1 MKHLILTLALLLVHQ
16 VALPVTLHRNDVFE
30 MTSLAYLLSFD
41 ENEQIQ
47 SQGDYMPIVRGL
59 KYQAIAD
66 EDLRESVRERITPFA
81 GHDFVKFLSSKD
93 NDSRYFLSELFD
105 ITRSL
110 VVENGT
116 ITLKQGADI
125 DRLIDNPLLGSRDAL
140 DNYIRLASSF
150 YAATDFKGFLNE
162 NASYYDKCEELSN
175 REYKC
180 LDNTYF
186 DRLLENGG
194 KVEFIPVYSIY
205 FANSF
210 VGDWHD
216 GMTVVISGFTET
228 DEECQDI
235 DSRSSSSLAKQLCE
249 SYAAFVYD
257 ENSGSVDKASAE
269 FFNKLKAKDLK
280 KENGTVVSKGGKTG
294 GMYMDIVRY
303 GTHQELTKSWMSW
316 VYLFDYIEKSGTM
329 TDRKDDYLHYAV
341 DRDGI
346 YWLEAS
352 LPKVIGKNADTDD
365 VTGNMFAFC
374 KAMSENFDSVVTPC
388 LPKVK

>member
-41 ENEQIQ
+41 ENEQIP

-93 NDSRYFLSELFD
+93 NNSRYFLSELFD

-150 YAATDFKGFLNE
+150 YDATDFKGFLNE

-294 GMYMDIVRY
+294 DMYMDIVRY

-316 VYLFDYIEKSGTM
+316 VYLFDYIEKSGTL

-374 KAMSENFDSVVTPC
+374 KDMSENFDSVVTPC